1 MDKIHAMQLFIRVAD
16 LESFSRA
23 AETLALPKGSVSR
36 QIQALENRLGTQ
48 LLHRTTR
55 RVSLTQDGMVYYE
68 RAKDLL
74 ANLDELDGMFQH
86 DPSSISGRLRVD
98 MPVGVARN
106 LVIPKLPAFLQHYPG
121 IELELSSSDRL
132 VDVIREGFDCVV
144 RVGTLKD
151 SGLIARPLGKLSV
164 INCASPDYLTRFGYP
179 ETLGD
184 LGAARPGLRLP
195 GAMDAYEQGVRAILG
210 QLVSVAMAARLTAK
224 VAAGWGEP
232 LAEAPGYVLFP
243 TPEALSRADPQAL
256 KALGMPLRR
265 AEALIHLARAALSG
279 ELPLTAPADIDAG
292 LRQLQALPGIGR
304 WTANY
309 FALRGWQAKDI
320 FLPDDYLIK
329 QRFPGMTPAAIAR
342 YARRWQPMRSYA
354 LLHIWYTDDWIPAA
368 E

>member
-1 MDKIHAMQLFIRVAD
+1 MVLLPWTPPYDWAWMVGFLQARAVAGVERFHDGGYSRSFGVEGHRGLIHLAPDEEAQGLRVTLSPGLQPVAEICYARIGQLFD
-16 LESFSRA
+16 LA
-23 AETLALPKGSVSR
+23 CDPR
-36 QIQALENRLGTQ
+36 Q
-48 LLHRTTR
+48 
-55 RVSLTQDGMVYYE
+55 
-68 RAKDLL
+68 
-74 ANLDELDGMFQH
+74 
-86 DPSSISGRLRVD
+86 
-98 MPVGVARN
+98 VAR
-106 LVIPKLPAFLQHYPG
+106 
-121 IELELSSSDRL
+121 
-132 VDVIREGFDCVV
+132 
-144 RVGTLKD
+144 
-151 SGLIARPLGKLSV
+151 
-164 INCASPDYLTRFGYP
+164 
-179 ETLGD
+179 TLGD
-184 LGAARPGLRLP
+184 LAQARPGLRLP
-195 GAMDAYEQGVRAILG
+195 GALDAFEQAVRAVLG

-292 LRQLQALPGIGR
+292 LRQLQTLPGIGR

-354 LLHIWYTDDWIPAA
+354 LLHIWYTDDWRRRRNSRPGRIPLVSGR
-368 E
+368 

>member
-1 MDKIHAMQLFIRVAD
+1 MVLLPWTPPYDWAWMVGFLQARAVAGVERFHDGGYSRSFGVEGHRGLIHLTPDEEAQGL
-16 LESFSRA
+16 
-23 AETLALPKGSVSR
+23 
-36 QIQALENRLGTQ
+36 
-48 LLHRTTR
+48 
-55 RVSLTQDGMVYYE
+55 RVSLSPGLQPVAEICYARIGQLF
-68 RAKDLL
+68 DL
-74 ANLDELDGMFQH
+74 AC
-86 DPSSISGRLRVD
+86 DPRQ
-98 MPVGVARN
+98 VAR
-106 LVIPKLPAFLQHYPG
+106 A
-121 IELELSSSDRL
+121 
-132 VDVIREGFDCVV
+132 
-144 RVGTLKD
+144 
-151 SGLIARPLGKLSV
+151 LGSL
-164 INCASPDYLTRFGYP
+164 AQ
-179 ETLGD
+179 
-184 LGAARPGLRLP
+184 ARPGLRLP
-195 GAMDAYEQGVRAILG
+195 GALDAFEQAVRAVLG

-224 VAAGWGEP
+224 VAAGWGEL

-292 LRQLQALPGIGR
+292 LRQLQTLPGIGR

-354 LLHIWYTDDWIPAA
+354 LLHIWYTDDWAPAA

>member
-1 MDKIHAMQLFIRVAD
+1 MVLLPWTPPYDWAWMVGFLQARAVAGVERFHDGGYSRSFGVEGHRGLIHLTPDEEAQGL
-16 LESFSRA
+16 
-23 AETLALPKGSVSR
+23 
-36 QIQALENRLGTQ
+36 
-48 LLHRTTR
+48 
-55 RVSLTQDGMVYYE
+55 RVSLSPGLQPVAEICYARIGQLF
-68 RAKDLL
+68 DL
-74 ANLDELDGMFQH
+74 AC
-86 DPSSISGRLRVD
+86 DPRQ
-98 MPVGVARN
+98 VAR
-106 LVIPKLPAFLQHYPG
+106 A
-121 IELELSSSDRL
+121 
-132 VDVIREGFDCVV
+132 
-144 RVGTLKD
+144 
-151 SGLIARPLGKLSV
+151 LGSL
-164 INCASPDYLTRFGYP
+164 AQ
-179 ETLGD
+179 
-184 LGAARPGLRLP
+184 ARPGLRLP
-195 GAMDAYEQGVRAILG
+195 GALDAFEQAVRAVLG

-224 VAAGWGEP
+224 VAAGWGEL

-243 TPEALSRADPQAL
+243 TPEALSLADPQAL

-292 LRQLQALPGIGR
+292 LRQLQTLPGIGR

-354 LLHIWYTDDWIPAA
+354 LLHIWYTDDWAPAA

>member
-1 MDKIHAMQLFIRVAD
+1 MVLLPWTPPYDWAWMVGFLQARAVAGVERFDEGDYSRSFGVEGHRGLIHLAPDEEAQGLRVTLSPGLQPVAEICYARIGQLFDLACDPRQVAGA
-16 LESFSRA
+16 LGSL
-23 AETLALPKGSVSR
+23 AE
-36 QIQALENRLGTQ
+36 
-48 LLHRTTR
+48 
-55 RVSLTQDGMVYYE
+55 
-68 RAKDLL
+68 
-74 ANLDELDGMFQH
+74 
-86 DPSSISGRLRVD
+86 
-98 MPVGVARN
+98 
-106 LVIPKLPAFLQHYPG
+106 
-121 IELELSSSDRL
+121 
-132 VDVIREGFDCVV
+132 
-144 RVGTLKD
+144 
-151 SGLIARPLGKLSV
+151 
-164 INCASPDYLTRFGYP
+164 
-179 ETLGD
+179 
-184 LGAARPGLRLP
+184 ARPGLRLP
-195 GAMDAYEQGVRAILG
+195 GALDAFEQAVRAVLG

-232 LAEAPGYVLFP
+232 LTEAPGYVLFP

-292 LRQLQALPGIGR
+292 LRQLQSLPGIGR

>member
-1 MDKIHAMQLFIRVAD
+1 MVLLPWTPPYDWAWMVGFLQARAVAGVERFHDGGYSRSFGVEGHRGLIHLAPDEEAQGLRVTLSPGLQPVAEICYARIGQLFD
-16 LESFSRA
+16 LA
-23 AETLALPKGSVSR
+23 CDPR
-36 QIQALENRLGTQ
+36 Q
-48 LLHRTTR
+48 
-55 RVSLTQDGMVYYE
+55 
-68 RAKDLL
+68 
-74 ANLDELDGMFQH
+74 
-86 DPSSISGRLRVD
+86 
-98 MPVGVARN
+98 VAR
-106 LVIPKLPAFLQHYPG
+106 A
-121 IELELSSSDRL
+121 
-132 VDVIREGFDCVV
+132 
-144 RVGTLKD
+144 
-151 SGLIARPLGKLSV
+151 LGSL
-164 INCASPDYLTRFGYP
+164 AQ
-179 ETLGD
+179 
-184 LGAARPGLRLP
+184 ARPGLRLP
-195 GAMDAYEQGVRAILG
+195 GALDAFEQAVRAVLG

-232 LAEAPGYVLFP
+232 LEEAPGSVLFP

-292 LRQLQALPGIGR
+292 LRQLQTLPGIGR

-354 LLHIWYTDDWIPAA
+354 LLHIWYTDDWAPAA
-368 E
+368 D

>member
-1 MDKIHAMQLFIRVAD
+1 MVLLPWTPPYDWAWMVGFLQARAVAGVERFHDGGYSRSFRVAGHGGLIHLAPDEEAQGLRVTLSPGLQPVAEICYARIGQLFD
-16 LESFSRA
+16 LA
-23 AETLALPKGSVSR
+23 C
-36 QIQALENRLGTQ
+36 
-48 LLHRTTR
+48 
-55 RVSLTQDGMVYYE
+55 
-68 RAKDLL
+68 
-74 ANLDELDGMFQH
+74 
-86 DPSSISGRLRVD
+86 DPQQ
-98 MPVGVARN
+98 VAR
-106 LVIPKLPAFLQHYPG
+106 
-121 IELELSSSDRL
+121 
-132 VDVIREGFDCVV
+132 
-144 RVGTLKD
+144 
-151 SGLIARPLGKLSV
+151 
-164 INCASPDYLTRFGYP
+164 
-179 ETLGD
+179 TLGD
-184 LGAARPGLRLP
+184 LAQARPGLRLP
-195 GAMDAYEQGVRAILG
+195 GALDAFEQAVRAVLG

-232 LAEAPGYVLFP
+232 LTEAPGYVLFP

-292 LRQLQALPGIGR
+292 LRQLQSLPGIGR

-354 LLHIWYTDDWIPAA
+354 LLHIWYTDDWAPAA

>member
-1 MDKIHAMQLFIRVAD
+1 MVLLPWTPPYDWAWMVGFLQARAVAGVERFHDGGYSRSFGVEGHRGLIHLAPDEEAQGLRVTLSPGLQPVAEICYARIGQLFDLACDPRQVAGA
-16 LESFSRA
+16 LGS
-23 AETLALPKGSVSR
+23 LA
-36 QIQALENRLGTQ
+36 Q
-48 LLHRTTR
+48 
-55 RVSLTQDGMVYYE
+55 
-68 RAKDLL
+68 
-74 ANLDELDGMFQH
+74 
-86 DPSSISGRLRVD
+86 
-98 MPVGVARN
+98 
-106 LVIPKLPAFLQHYPG
+106 
-121 IELELSSSDRL
+121 
-132 VDVIREGFDCVV
+132 
-144 RVGTLKD
+144 
-151 SGLIARPLGKLSV
+151 
-164 INCASPDYLTRFGYP
+164 
-179 ETLGD
+179 
-184 LGAARPGLRLP
+184 ARPGLRLP
-195 GAMDAYEQGVRAILG
+195 GALDAFEQAVRAVLG

-292 LRQLQALPGIGR
+292 LRQLQTLPGIGR

-354 LLHIWYTDDWIPAA
+354 LLHIWYTDDWAPAA

>member
-1 MDKIHAMQLFIRVAD
+1 MVLLPWTPPYDWAWMVGFLQARAVAGVESFDEGGYSRSFGVEGHRGLIHLAPDEEAQGLRVTLSPGLQPVAEICYARIGQLFDLACDPRQVAGA
-16 LESFSRA
+16 LGSL
-23 AETLALPKGSVSR
+23 AE
-36 QIQALENRLGTQ
+36 
-48 LLHRTTR
+48 
-55 RVSLTQDGMVYYE
+55 
-68 RAKDLL
+68 
-74 ANLDELDGMFQH
+74 
-86 DPSSISGRLRVD
+86 
-98 MPVGVARN
+98 
-106 LVIPKLPAFLQHYPG
+106 
-121 IELELSSSDRL
+121 
-132 VDVIREGFDCVV
+132 
-144 RVGTLKD
+144 
-151 SGLIARPLGKLSV
+151 
-164 INCASPDYLTRFGYP
+164 
-179 ETLGD
+179 
-184 LGAARPGLRLP
+184 ARPGLRLP
-195 GAMDAYEQGVRAILG
+195 GALDAFEQAVRAVLG

-292 LRQLQALPGIGR
+292 LRQLQSLPGIGR

-354 LLHIWYTDDWIPAA
+354 LMHIWYTDDWIPAA

>member
-1 MDKIHAMQLFIRVAD
+1 MVLLPWTPPYDWAWMVGFLQARAVAGVERFHDGGYSRSFGVEGHRGLIHLAPDEEAQGLRVTLSPGLQPVAEICYARIGQLFD
-16 LESFSRA
+16 LA
-23 AETLALPKGSVSR
+23 CAPR
-36 QIQALENRLGTQ
+36 Q
-48 LLHRTTR
+48 
-55 RVSLTQDGMVYYE
+55 
-68 RAKDLL
+68 
-74 ANLDELDGMFQH
+74 
-86 DPSSISGRLRVD
+86 
-98 MPVGVARN
+98 VAR
-106 LVIPKLPAFLQHYPG
+106 
-121 IELELSSSDRL
+121 
-132 VDVIREGFDCVV
+132 
-144 RVGTLKD
+144 
-151 SGLIARPLGKLSV
+151 
-164 INCASPDYLTRFGYP
+164 
-179 ETLGD
+179 TLGD
-184 LGAARPGLRLP
+184 LAQARPGLRLP
-195 GAMDAYEQGVRAILG
+195 GALDAFEQAVRAVLG

-292 LRQLQALPGIGR
+292 LRQLQTLPGIGR

-354 LLHIWYTDDWIPAA
+354 LLHIWYTDDWAPAA

>member
-1 MDKIHAMQLFIRVAD
+1 MVRLPWTPPYDWAWMVGFLQARAVAGVERFHDGGYSRSFGVEGHRGLIHLAPDEEAQGLRVTLSPGLQPVAEICYARIGQLFDLACDPRQVAGA
-16 LESFSRA
+16 LGPL
-23 AETLALPKGSVSR
+23 AE
-36 QIQALENRLGTQ
+36 
-48 LLHRTTR
+48 
-55 RVSLTQDGMVYYE
+55 
-68 RAKDLL
+68 
-74 ANLDELDGMFQH
+74 
-86 DPSSISGRLRVD
+86 
-98 MPVGVARN
+98 
-106 LVIPKLPAFLQHYPG
+106 
-121 IELELSSSDRL
+121 
-132 VDVIREGFDCVV
+132 
-144 RVGTLKD
+144 
-151 SGLIARPLGKLSV
+151 
-164 INCASPDYLTRFGYP
+164 
-179 ETLGD
+179 
-184 LGAARPGLRLP
+184 ARPGLRLP
-195 GAMDAYEQGVRAILG
+195 GALDAFEQAVRAVLG

-292 LRQLQALPGIGR
+292 LRQLQTLPGIGR

-354 LLHIWYTDDWIPAA
+354 LLHIWYTDDWAPAA

>member
-1 MDKIHAMQLFIRVAD
+1 MVLLPWTPPYDWAWMVGFLQARAVAGVERFHDGGYSRSFGVEGHRGLIH
-16 LESFSRA
+16 
-23 AETLALPKGSVSR
+23 LAPDEEAQGL
-36 QIQALENRLGTQ
+36 
-48 LLHRTTR
+48 
-55 RVSLTQDGMVYYE
+55 RVSLSPGLQPVAEICYARIGQLF
-68 RAKDLL
+68 DL
-74 ANLDELDGMFQH
+74 AC
-86 DPSSISGRLRVD
+86 DPRQ
-98 MPVGVARN
+98 VAR
-106 LVIPKLPAFLQHYPG
+106 A
-121 IELELSSSDRL
+121 
-132 VDVIREGFDCVV
+132 
-144 RVGTLKD
+144 
-151 SGLIARPLGKLSV
+151 
-164 INCASPDYLTRFGYP
+164 
-179 ETLGD
+179 LGD
-184 LGAARPGLRLP
+184 LAQARPGLRLP
-195 GAMDAYEQGVRAILG
+195 GALDAFEQAVRAVLG

-265 AEALIHLARAALSG
+265 AEALLHLARAALSG

-292 LRQLQALPGIGR
+292 LRQLQTLPGIGR

-354 LLHIWYTDDWIPAA
+354 LLHIWYTDDWAPAA

>member
-1 MDKIHAMQLFIRVAD
+1 MVLLPWTPPYDWAWMVGFLQARAVAGVERFHDGGYSRSFGVEGHRGLIHLAPDEEAQGLRVTLSPGLQPVAEICYARIGQLFD
-16 LESFSRA
+16 LA
-23 AETLALPKGSVSR
+23 CDPR
-36 QIQALENRLGTQ
+36 Q
-48 LLHRTTR
+48 
-55 RVSLTQDGMVYYE
+55 
-68 RAKDLL
+68 
-74 ANLDELDGMFQH
+74 
-86 DPSSISGRLRVD
+86 
-98 MPVGVARN
+98 VAR
-106 LVIPKLPAFLQHYPG
+106 A
-121 IELELSSSDRL
+121 
-132 VDVIREGFDCVV
+132 
-144 RVGTLKD
+144 
-151 SGLIARPLGKLSV
+151 LGSL
-164 INCASPDYLTRFGYP
+164 AQ
-179 ETLGD
+179 
-184 LGAARPGLRLP
+184 ARPGLRLP
-195 GAMDAYEQGVRAILG
+195 GALDAFEQAVRAVLG

-232 LAEAPGYVLFP
+232 LEEAPGSVLFP

-292 LRQLQALPGIGR
+292 LRQLQTLPGIGR

-354 LLHIWYTDDWIPAA
+354 LLHIWYTDDWAPAA

>member
-1 MDKIHAMQLFIRVAD
+1 MVLLPWTPPYDWAWMVGFLQARAVAGVERFHDGGYSRSFGVEGHRGLIHLAPDEEAQGLRVTLSPGLRPVAEICYARIGQLFDLACDPQQVAGV
-16 LESFSRA
+16 LGSL
-23 AETLALPKGSVSR
+23 AE
-36 QIQALENRLGTQ
+36 
-48 LLHRTTR
+48 
-55 RVSLTQDGMVYYE
+55 
-68 RAKDLL
+68 
-74 ANLDELDGMFQH
+74 
-86 DPSSISGRLRVD
+86 
-98 MPVGVARN
+98 
-106 LVIPKLPAFLQHYPG
+106 
-121 IELELSSSDRL
+121 
-132 VDVIREGFDCVV
+132 
-144 RVGTLKD
+144 
-151 SGLIARPLGKLSV
+151 
-164 INCASPDYLTRFGYP
+164 
-179 ETLGD
+179 
-184 LGAARPGLRLP
+184 ARPGLRLP
-195 GAMDAYEQGVRAILG
+195 GALDAFEQAVRAVLG

-243 TPEALSRADPQAL
+243 TPHVLSRADPQAL

-292 LRQLQALPGIGR
+292 LRQLQTLPGIGR

-329 QRFPGMTPAAIAR
+329 QRFPGMTPATIAR

-354 LLHIWYTDDWIPAA
+354 LLHIWYTDDWAPTA

>member
-1 MDKIHAMQLFIRVAD
+1 MVLLPWTPPYDWAWMVGFLQARAVAGVERFDEEGYSRSFGVEGHRGLIHLAPDEEAQGLRVTLSPGLQPVAEICYARIGQLFDLACDPRQVAGA
-16 LESFSRA
+16 LGS
-23 AETLALPKGSVSR
+23 LA
-36 QIQALENRLGTQ
+36 Q
-48 LLHRTTR
+48 
-55 RVSLTQDGMVYYE
+55 
-68 RAKDLL
+68 
-74 ANLDELDGMFQH
+74 
-86 DPSSISGRLRVD
+86 
-98 MPVGVARN
+98 
-106 LVIPKLPAFLQHYPG
+106 
-121 IELELSSSDRL
+121 
-132 VDVIREGFDCVV
+132 
-144 RVGTLKD
+144 
-151 SGLIARPLGKLSV
+151 
-164 INCASPDYLTRFGYP
+164 
-179 ETLGD
+179 
-184 LGAARPGLRLP
+184 ARPGLRLP
-195 GAMDAYEQGVRAILG
+195 GALDAFEQAVRAVLG

-279 ELPLTAPADIDAG
+279 ELPLTAPADIEAG
-292 LRQLQALPGIGR
+292 LRQLQSLPGIGR

>member
-1 MDKIHAMQLFIRVAD
+1 MVLLPWTPPYDWAWMVGFLQARAVAGVERFHDGGYSRSFGVEGHRGLIH
-16 LESFSRA
+16 
-23 AETLALPKGSVSR
+23 LAPDEEAQGL
-36 QIQALENRLGTQ
+36 
-48 LLHRTTR
+48 
-55 RVSLTQDGMVYYE
+55 RVSLSPGLQPVAEICYARIGQLF
-68 RAKDLL
+68 DL
-74 ANLDELDGMFQH
+74 AC
-86 DPSSISGRLRVD
+86 DPRQ
-98 MPVGVARN
+98 VAR
-106 LVIPKLPAFLQHYPG
+106 A
-121 IELELSSSDRL
+121 
-132 VDVIREGFDCVV
+132 
-144 RVGTLKD
+144 
-151 SGLIARPLGKLSV
+151 
-164 INCASPDYLTRFGYP
+164 
-179 ETLGD
+179 LGD
-184 LGAARPGLRLP
+184 LAQARPGLRLP
-195 GAMDAYEQGVRAILG
+195 GALDAFEQAVRAVLG

-232 LAEAPGYVLFP
+232 LAEAPGSVLFP

-292 LRQLQALPGIGR
+292 LRQLQTLPGIGR

-354 LLHIWYTDDWIPAA
+354 LLHIWYTDDWAPAA

>member
-1 MDKIHAMQLFIRVAD
+1 MVLLPWTPPYDWAWMVGFLQARAVAGVERFHDGGYSRSFGVEGHRGLIHLAPDEEAQGLRVTLSPGLQPVAEICYARIGQLFDLACDPRQVA
-16 LESFSRA
+16 R
-23 AETLALPKGSVSR
+23 
-36 QIQALENRLGTQ
+36 
-48 LLHRTTR
+48 TR
-55 RVSLTQDGMVYYE
+55 R
-68 RAKDLL
+68 DL
-74 ANLDELDGMFQH
+74 AQ
-86 DPSSISGRLRVD
+86 
-98 MPVGVARN
+98 
-106 LVIPKLPAFLQHYPG
+106 
-121 IELELSSSDRL
+121 
-132 VDVIREGFDCVV
+132 
-144 RVGTLKD
+144 
-151 SGLIARPLGKLSV
+151 
-164 INCASPDYLTRFGYP
+164 
-179 ETLGD
+179 
-184 LGAARPGLRLP
+184 ARPGLRLP
-195 GAMDAYEQGVRAILG
+195 GALDAFEQAVRAVLG

-292 LRQLQALPGIGR
+292 LRQLQTLPGIGR

-354 LLHIWYTDDWIPAA
+354 LLHIWYTDDWAPAA
-368 E
+368 

>member
-1 MDKIHAMQLFIRVAD
+1 MVLLPWTPPYDWAWMVGFLQARAVAGVERFDEGAYSRSFGVEGHRGLIHLAPDEEAQGLRVTLSPGLQPVAEICYARIGQLFD
-16 LESFSRA
+16 LA
-23 AETLALPKGSVSR
+23 CDPR
-36 QIQALENRLGTQ
+36 Q
-48 LLHRTTR
+48 
-55 RVSLTQDGMVYYE
+55 
-68 RAKDLL
+68 
-74 ANLDELDGMFQH
+74 
-86 DPSSISGRLRVD
+86 
-98 MPVGVARN
+98 VAR
-106 LVIPKLPAFLQHYPG
+106 A
-121 IELELSSSDRL
+121 
-132 VDVIREGFDCVV
+132 
-144 RVGTLKD
+144 
-151 SGLIARPLGKLSV
+151 LGSL
-164 INCASPDYLTRFGYP
+164 AQ
-179 ETLGD
+179 
-184 LGAARPGLRLP
+184 ARPGLRLP
-195 GAMDAYEQGVRAILG
+195 GALDAFEQAVRAVLG

-232 LAEAPGYVLFP
+232 LAEAPGSVLFP

-292 LRQLQALPGIGR
+292 LRQLQTLPGIGR

-354 LLHIWYTDDWIPAA
+354 LLHIWYTDDWAPAA